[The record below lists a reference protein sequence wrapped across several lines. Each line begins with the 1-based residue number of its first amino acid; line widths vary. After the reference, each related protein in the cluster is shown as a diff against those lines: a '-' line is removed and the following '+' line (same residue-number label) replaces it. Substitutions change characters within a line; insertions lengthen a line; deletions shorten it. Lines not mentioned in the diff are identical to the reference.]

1 MSVVDICCLSW
12 QKLSRTFFPL
22 PTNHPTTHKGI
33 YSCSSLSFHECI
45 SIHLFINPSLSTRA
59 SIRPDANTH
68 TPTPPNQTPPAY
80 LPTYLSTQYAC
91 NQLCVCLLLWPI
103 AANVR
108 VHPSDWV
115 CSYSWPKCSLAVNRQ
130 RSFVRG
136 RWVDDCSYLWQPPG
150 TGLFSKA
157 NQSQPRPRSAAR
169 KAFAATVASLN
180 VRSCVRRSF
189 ACAYPRWGCEAVR
202 ARSIARPRT
211 PRPTAAV
218 DVLVFVVA
226 VRRDREIIAVE
237 IGRVLNSF
245 RRQLLRSRN
254 LDAAYSSVC

>member
-1 MSVVDICCLSW
+1 MQQSVIP
-12 QKLSRTFFPL
+12 RM
-22 PTNHPTTHKGI
+22 HI
-33 YSCSSLSFHECI
+33 YPSFHQSI
-45 SIHLFINPSLSTRA
+45 SIHSCLNPSRCKYA
-59 SIRPDANTH
+59 YTH
-68 TPTPPNQTPPAY
+68 TTQPNATC